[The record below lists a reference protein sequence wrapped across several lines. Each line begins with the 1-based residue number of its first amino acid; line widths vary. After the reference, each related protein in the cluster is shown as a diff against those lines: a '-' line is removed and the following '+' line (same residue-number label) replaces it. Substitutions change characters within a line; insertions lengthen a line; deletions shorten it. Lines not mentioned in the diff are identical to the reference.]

1 MPSLVPALLT
11 GATWPER
18 ADHQKSN
25 PHGGAEIAFVCA
37 AVPGSAQVPSPH
49 AAVPQVRA
57 IPSNGLTK
65 AQQSEL
71 ESARR
76 RAAKALAGKAANA
89 AVSRR
94 AKRRVEEDDD
104 DDVSPEE
111 AAHMQNEEIEAKL
124 ANITDAK
131 EAKRLKRCR

>member
-1 MPSLVPALLT
+1 M
-11 GATWPER
+11 
-18 ADHQKSN
+18 
-25 PHGGAEIAFVCA
+25 
-37 AVPGSAQVPSPH
+37 
-49 AAVPQVRA
+49 RA

-131 EAKRLKRCR
+131 EAKRLKRCC

>member
-1 MPSLVPALLT
+1 M
-11 GATWPER
+11 
-18 ADHQKSN
+18 
-25 PHGGAEIAFVCA
+25 
-37 AVPGSAQVPSPH
+37 
-49 AAVPQVRA
+49 RA

-94 AKRRVEEDDD
+94 ATRRVEEDDD

-131 EAKRLKRCR
+131 EAKRLKRCFRRLSVIGPFPQPAFPAAGPLMLPADSAPVPLY